1 MMMIL
6 SRLYLMGSPLL
17 GSYFWLLSM
26 AVESSHPLG
35 SFDMIVCMRKA
46 ESRREL
52 VLFFKKTLPLLQT

>member
-26 AVESSHPLG
+26 AVESSHPLR
-35 SFDMIVCMRKA
+35 SFGMIVCMRKA
-46 ESRREL
+46 ESRLEL
-52 VLFFKKTLPLLQT
+52 VLFFKKTLLLLQA